1 MEPCDNDYPL
11 PAEVSETLV
20 KLTEFAK
27 SHEILIVNLE
37 VRWDPSG
44 DGRLITLSGAGDKT
58 EDINQVQGDP
68 ITSLK
73 MLNLVLDVEGGLD
86 RVFVTR
92 AAFSKAKYEKKR
104 KLGQL
109 VERAYQ
115 SGRAAISIIAL
126 CVSILAAIASLIALL

>member
-37 VRWDPSG
+37 VRWDPEG
-44 DGRLITLSGAGDKT
+44 DGRNITLSGVGDKT
-58 EDINQVQGDP
+58 EDINHVQGDP

-73 MLNLVLDVEGGLD
+73 MLKLVLNVEGGLD

-109 VERAYQ
+109 VERTYR
-115 SGRAAISIIAL
+115 SGREAISIIAL
-126 CVSILAAIASLIALL
+126 CVSILAAIGSLIALL